1 MTVYLVGAGPGDP
14 GLLTVR
20 ARELLQRCDALVYDA
35 LVDPRVVAIA
45 PAAAERHYA
54 GKRAGSHAL
63 SQDEINAL
71 LVELGGRCECVV
83 RLKGGDPFIFG
94 RGGEEALAL
103 RAAGLEFEVVPGVSS
118 AHAVPAYAGIP
129 VTHRGLAAQV
139 TVVTGHEDPKRPESS
154 IDWAGLGATP
164 GTLVFLMGVRSLGR
178 IAERLIE
185 SGLAAD
191 TPAAVVSQGTLP
203 SQRTVVAP
211 LEGIAEAAAEL
222 PAPAIIVVGA
232 VAGLHDQI
240 AWFERR
246 PLFGRRIAVTR
257 ARAQASSL
265 AAALTELGA
274 AVVEAPAI
282 RIETI
287 DHPPLDLAGFDIVC
301 LTSANGVERLLA
313 GDVRQLAGVRVA
325 VVGRATAESAR
336 SRGIEPDVVPKAA
349 TQEGLLEAL
358 GAVSGARVLVA
369 TAEGARTVL
378 AEGLRAGGAEVS
390 EVALYRSVAEP
401 VDAAA
406 VMGCDWV
413 TFTASSTVTNVLGGL
428 APDERARLQA
438 ISIGPITSDT
448 LRRGGV
454 EPIIEA
460 DPHDVDGLLAAVLQV
475 ASE

>member
-1 MTVYLVGAGPGDP
+1 M
-14 GLLTVR
+14 
-20 ARELLQRCDALVYDA
+20 
-35 LVDPRVVAIA
+35 
-45 PAAAERHYA
+45 
-54 GKRAGSHAL
+54 
-63 SQDEINAL
+63 
-71 LVELGGRCECVV
+71 

-103 RAAGLEFEVVPGVSS
+103 RAAGVEFEVVPGVSS

-139 TVVTGHEDPKRPESS
+139 TVVTGHEDPNRPESS
-154 IDWAGLGATP
+154 IDWAGLAATP

-185 SGLAAD
+185 SGLPAA

-203 SQRTVVAP
+203 TQRTVVAP

-287 DHPPLDLAGFDIVC
+287 D
-301 LTSANGVERLLA
+301 TSAARPFGLRHRLP
-313 GDVRQLAGVRVA
+313 DQRQ
-325 VVGRATAESAR
+325 R
-336 SRGIEPDVVPKAA
+336 SR
-349 TQEGLLEAL
+349 
-358 GAVSGARVLVA
+358 
-369 TAEGARTVL
+369 
-378 AEGLRAGGAEVS
+378 
-390 EVALYRSVAEP
+390 
-401 VDAAA
+401 AAA
-406 VMGCDWV
+406 G
-413 TFTASSTVTNVLGGL
+413 
-428 APDERARLQA
+428 
-438 ISIGPITSDT
+438 
-448 LRRGGV
+448 RRC
-454 EPIIEA
+454 
-460 DPHDVDGLLAAVLQV
+460 AAVWP
-475 ASE
+475 A

>member
-1 MTVYLVGAGPGDP
+1 MPAG
-14 GLLTVR
+14 
-20 ARELLQRCDALVYDA
+20 
-35 LVDPRVVAIA
+35 I
-45 PAAAERHYA
+45 
-54 GKRAGSHAL
+54 
-63 SQDEINAL
+63 
-71 LVELGGRCECVV
+71 
-83 RLKGGDPFIFG
+83 
-94 RGGEEALAL
+94 
-103 RAAGLEFEVVPGVSS
+103 EFEVVPGVSS

-139 TVVTGHEDPKRPESS
+139 TVVTGHEDPNRPESS
-154 IDWAGLGATP
+154 IDWPGLAATP

-185 SGLAAD
+185 SGLPAA

-203 SQRTVVAP
+203 TQRTVAAP

-232 VAGLHDQI
+232 VAELHDQI

-287 DHPPLDLAGFDIVC
+287 EHPPLDPGSFDIVC

-313 GDVRQLAGVRVA
+313 GDVRRLAGVRVA
-325 VVGRATAESAR
+325 VVGRATAEAAR
-336 SRGIEPDVVPKAA
+336 TRGVEPDVVPKAA

-358 GAVSGARVLVA
+358 GAVTGTRVLVA

-378 AEGLRAGGAEVS
+378 AEGLRAGGADVS

-406 VMGCDWV
+406 VMSCDWV

-428 APDERARLQA
+428 TPEERARLRA

-454 EPIIEA
+454 DPVIEA
-460 DPHDVDGLLAAVLQV
+460 DPHDVDGLLAAVLKL
-475 ASE
+475 AGE